1 MGIKNKEYSFSVN
14 SFKKPA
20 TVYGQNAIGVRLMEL
35 MTMEPGDDPLHPD
48 MGVGI
53 KSFRYGVDNLD
64 ELEQRIS
71 DQIDTYLPFYQD
83 VEVGIVVTPD
93 KVCNIEIKIG
103 DTVFVYDSAT
113 AVKPI
118 KLDDIMEES

>member
-1 MGIKNKEYSFSVN
+1 MSIKDKEYSFSVN
-14 SFKKPA
+14 NFKKPA
-20 TVYGQNAIGVRLMEL
+20 TVSGQNAVGVRLMEL

-53 KSFRYGVDNLD
+53 RTFRYGLNNLD

-71 DQIDTYLPFYQD
+71 DQIDTYLPFYQN
-83 VEVGIVVTPD
+83 VEVGIIITPD

-118 KLDDIMEES
+118 KLDDIMEE